1 MLALFYKMLHFFATG
16 ADTSQRRRRKKAA
29 ARIPHTA
36 RDTMQTA
43 YTHTRPAAAHHDA
56 AARAAPPRPDA
67 AHEIQG
73 RHGGRAAR
81 GRRAAKQ
88 QQQRGASI
96 GIGLAQTGLSE
107 KRKDAIGGGERG
119 PASQFAAEGAAARLK
134 RESSRLVLA
143 SVCHQA
149 SSSEFNPR
157 AADAARNWKGAI
169 KAIGLACA
177 AGSRR
182 PRGIGGSARPKLCTS
197 ARPHL
202 ACRKSGSLASLWRAH
217 CHAATTHP
225 QQR

>member
-1 MLALFYKMLHFFATG
+1 MSCVRRVTCVGCATCVVTRE
-16 ADTSQRRRRKKAA
+16 AQ
-29 ARIPHTA
+29 PHYA
-36 RDTMQTA
+36 QSRQYLQYQTA
-43 YTHTRPAAAHHDA
+43 TAIKMFLRSHHTYSTHTS
-56 AARAAPPRPDA
+56 
-67 AHEIQG
+67 
-73 RHGGRAAR
+73 
-81 GRRAAKQ
+81 
-88 QQQRGASI
+88 GAS
-96 GIGLAQTGLSE
+96 LCTPRHTRAQSPQALRAAQTGLSE
-107 KRKDAIGGGERG
+107 KDAIGGGERG

-225 QQR
+225 QQAMKLPSMSEP